1 MYTIKRSLDKQP
13 MVPAKDLP
21 GKKGGESSDGGNYM
35 AKVISMCEPY
45 DVPKSKKKT
54 KKLAVWKG
62 AKKFAPDPEKH
73 GTFLST
79 DEGCFGRYEYIK
91 QGYGAT
97 ISYKDK
103 NFEKEKKATACLRN
117 APFGSKGAPR
127 RDEFHQHIAQ
137 LQWKELL
144 EKEKRFNKATMDKNR
159 ASAEAPTTDAP
170 LSAAAT
176 KKKIHAYDRAKGNL
190 SKDSGSSTF
199 NNNWKTTTNQW
210 IQKKGYGIKE
220 VNRGPMVTSSCNYGN
235 FDLNAIERPKH
246 ARVSVT
252 KEFNDIS
259 HLS

>member
-1 MYTIKRSLDKQP
+1 

-144 EKEKRFNKATMDKNR
+144 EKEKRFTKATMDKNR
-159 ASAEAPTTDAP
+159 ASAEAPTTEAP
-170 LSAAAT
+170 LSGAAT
-176 KKKIHAYDRAKGNL
+176 KKKIFAYDRAKGNL

>member
-1 MYTIKRSLDKQP
+1 MYTIKRSLNKQA
-13 MVPAKDLP
+13 MVPEKDLP
-21 GKKGGESSDGGNYM
+21 GAKSGQAPNY
-35 AKVISMCEPY
+35 ISVCEPY
-45 DVPKSKKKT
+45 EKPKSKDKNA
-54 KKLAVWKG
+54 KKLATWKG
-62 AKKFAPDPEKH
+62 SKKFAPES
-73 GTFLST
+73 GTYLST

-103 NFEKEKKATACLRN
+103 NFTKEKKATACLRG

-144 EKEKRFNKATMDKNR
+144 EKEKRFEKSTMENNNKNAKETTAT
-159 ASAEAPTTDAP
+159 EVP
-170 LSAAAT
+170 LSAAPT
-176 KKKIHAYDRAKGNL
+176 KKIFAYDRAKGNL
-190 SKDSGSSTF
+190 SKDEESTSF
-199 NNNWKTTTNQW
+199 NNNWKTSTNKW

-220 VNRGPMVTSSCNYGN
+220 VNRGPMATSSCSYGN
-235 FDLNAIERPKH
+235 FDLNVIERPKY